1 MPHTNNG
8 LQAAQQAMQIAY
20 GADSRYNSVVSI
32 GYRNRGTDCILPL
45 GYIPTG
51 EVDINKLAI
60 RPDKDNKDN
69 KSKSK
74 NKDYYIT
81 ANTLSRCYRCQDNLY
96 SLRNIVIDIDCHADL
111 TTQER
116 QRLLDNYYAQLQRDY
131 PDLPT
136 CNIVHYTGRG
146 IQMWYCLNEIA
157 GVWAWRY
164 RIVVDKLVAILRH
177 LQAEYSDFTDIS
189 IDSGASRNTVG
200 YYRLFGSYNTRSQ
213 TQGIVTIIRD
223 VRWDLDNLCK
233 AIPSVDADLDS
244 KPSVSATAAETEEA
258 DYHGL
263 QYKRLSYLRWLQEH
277 RNAPVG
283 AEMRDIMLL
292 LYYNS
297 AKQIMPQGQA
307 QAATLSFNQT
317 FKQPLSRTDNIFD
330 YIDAKGHLKF
340 KVNTWCD
347 FLQLTA
353 EERDVYMTQQSNA
366 TRDGQRS
373 AKKLSKE
380 QRDQQIIRLK
390 KSGHTNLAI
399 ADELG
404 IAVRTVYNVL
414 RRQHYQPDNR
424 KERIL
429 DYRAKGLQVLEICKL
444 MEISKQTYYNILAK

>member
-20 GADSRYNSVVSI
+20 GADSRYNSVVSL
-32 GYRNRGTDCILPL
+32 GYRDRGTDCILPI

-60 RPDKDNKDN
+60 RTDKDNKDN
-69 KSKSK
+69 KSK

-111 TTQER
+111 TYQER
-116 QRLLDNYYAQLQRDY
+116 QRLLGDYYARLQRDY
-131 PDLPT
+131 PKLPK

-146 IQMWYCLNEIA
+146 MQLWYCLNEIA
-157 GVWAWRY
+157 GVWAWYY

-244 KPSVSATAAETEEA
+244 KPSVSAVTETEG

-263 QYKRLSYLRWLQEH
+263 QYKRLSYLRWLQKH

-292 LYYNS
+292 LHYNA
-297 AKQIMPQGQA
+297 AKQIMSQDQA
-307 QAATLSFNQT
+307 QAATLAFNRA
-317 FKQPLSRTDNIFD
+317 FRQPLGRTDNIFD
-330 YIDAKGHLKF
+330 YLDTKGYLKF
-340 KVNTWCD
+340 RVGTWCD

-353 EERDVYMTQQSNA
+353 TERDMYMDQQSNA

-373 AKKLSKE
+373 AKKVTKE
-380 QRDQQIIRLK
+380 QRDQQIIKMK
-390 KSGHTNLAI
+390 KAGVTNLAI

-414 RRQHYQPDNR
+414 QRQHYQPDNR

-429 DYRAKGLQVLEICKL
+429 EYRAKGLQVMEICKL
-444 MEISKQTYYNILAK
+444 MEISKQTYYNILSKF